1 MVKDF
6 DYFVDRDHQITNKI
20 YKTQQKADILW
31 MEQLTSAQGE
41 RQVNSFQIKT
51 INQKSATYQ
60 TRPTQTT
67 RFFCSSANP
76 VLAFLMYVITLF
88 SPTQGLL
95 YRWTEHSILPISTGG
110 GF

>member
-6 DYFVDRDHQITNKI
+6 DYFVDRDHQFTNKI

-51 INQKSATYQ
+51 KNQKSATKVVIY
-60 TRPTQTT
+60 
-67 RFFCSSANP
+67 NP
-76 VLAFLMYVITLF
+76 
-88 SPTQGLL
+88 
-95 YRWTEHSILPISTGG
+95 
-110 GF
+110 

>member
-6 DYFVDRDHQITNKI
+6 DYFVDRDHTITNKI

-51 INQKSATYQ
+51 INQKSAT
-60 TRPTQTT
+60 RPGPP
-67 RFFCSSANP
+67 RPHDFFI
-76 VLAFLMYVITLF
+76 LIFIFL
-88 SPTQGLL
+88 
-95 YRWTEHSILPISTGG
+95 
-110 GF
+110 

>member
-6 DYFVDRDHQITNKI
+6 DYFVDRDHQFTNKI

-51 INQKSATYQ
+51 INQKSAT
-60 TRPTQTT
+60 RP
-67 RFFCSSANP
+67 RPGPHRPHNFFVVQP
-76 VLAFLMYVITLF
+76 TLF
-88 SPTQGLL
+88 
-95 YRWTEHSILPISTGG
+95 
-110 GF
+110 

>member
-31 MEQLTSAQGE
+31 MEQLTGAQGE
-41 RQVNSFQIKT
+41 RQVNSFQIK
-51 INQKSATYQ
+51 NHKPKKCYQ

-67 RFFCSSANP
+67 RFFFSSTNP
-76 VLAFLMYVITLF
+76 ILAFFNVITLF

-95 YRWTEHSILPISTGG
+95 
-110 GF
+110 

>member
-41 RQVNSFQIKT
+41 RQVNSFQFPNK
-51 INQKSATYQ
+51 NHK
-60 TRPTQTT
+60 PKK
-67 RFFCSSANP
+67 
-76 VLAFLMYVITLF
+76 
-88 SPTQGLL
+88 L
-95 YRWTEHSILPISTGG
+95 Y
-110 GF
+110 

>member
-31 MEQLTSAQGE
+31 MEQLTGAQGE

-51 INQKSATYQ
+51 INQKST
-60 TRPTQTT
+60 TRPGPH
-67 RFFCSSANP
+67 RPHNFFVVQP
-76 VLAFLMYVITLF
+76 TLF
-88 SPTQGLL
+88 
-95 YRWTEHSILPISTGG
+95 
-110 GF
+110 

>member
-41 RQVNSFQIKT
+41 RQVNSFQIK
-51 INQKSATYQ
+51 NQKPKKCYTLRCQINES
-60 TRPTQTT
+60 TR
-67 RFFCSSANP
+67 
-76 VLAFLMYVITLF
+76 LAFLDFFLTLLALF
-88 SPTQGLL
+88 PPHLFIWA
-95 YRWTEHSILPISTGG
+95 YSTPLD
-110 GF
+110 